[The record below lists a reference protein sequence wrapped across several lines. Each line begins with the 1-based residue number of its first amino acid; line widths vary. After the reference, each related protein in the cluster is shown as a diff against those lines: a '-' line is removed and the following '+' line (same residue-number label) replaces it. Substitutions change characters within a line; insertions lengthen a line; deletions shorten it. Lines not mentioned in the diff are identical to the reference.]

1 MTDIRF
7 ATPHDL
13 PDIHRLVQALSAF
26 HDQIAQVTLDGLH
39 YIFFGPAPSAIALV
53 AQLDGATIGYAG
65 LTSTMVIH
73 DGQPRIDVHH
83 LYIVEAHRG
92 EGVGTALIAA
102 AKEYAIAQN
111 AQRLTIGTDPGNPTA
126 IAAYRAMPALEEITG
141 FGPRF
146 AIDLTS

>member
-7 ATPHDL
+7 ATPDDL
-13 PDIHRLVQALSAF
+13 PDLYQLVQALSAF
-26 HDQIAQVTLDGLH
+26 HDQTAQVSQDALH
-39 YIFFGPAPSAIALV
+39 EIFFGPVPSAVALV
-53 AQLDGATIGYAG
+53 AQLDGKIIGYAG

-73 DGQPRIDVHH
+73 DGVPRIDVHH
-83 LYIVEAHRG
+83 LYIAQGHRAK
-92 EGVGTALIAA
+92 GVGTALIAA
-102 AKEYAIAQN
+102 AKDYAIAKN